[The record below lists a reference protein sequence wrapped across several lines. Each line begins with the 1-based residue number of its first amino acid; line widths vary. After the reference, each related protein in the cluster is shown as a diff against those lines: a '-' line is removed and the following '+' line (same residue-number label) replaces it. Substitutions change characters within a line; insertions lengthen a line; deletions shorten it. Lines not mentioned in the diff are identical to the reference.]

1 MILAKDEANL
11 DKKANQ
17 DANMD
22 EVTNLVSNDEI
33 EVENQ
38 EGLEDCKDD
47 MDDGVSR
54 KLSKE
59 NIVVQKGDAK
69 AYVEQQLDEV
79 LF

>member
-1 MILAKDEANL
+1 
-11 DKKANQ
+11 
-17 DANMD
+17 MD
-22 EVTNLVSNDEI
+22 EDTKLVSNDEI
-33 EVENQ
+33 EVETQ

-47 MDDGVSR
+47 MDDDVSR

-79 LF
+79 LI

>member
-47 MDDGVSR
+47 MDDGVGR

-79 LF
+79 SF